1 MKDRYEKQNTVTFQK
16 KITLAFE
23 ISLLSMK
30 HNFQKQQKMTLFS
43 HRLMLILGNIKGN
56 WQKREQVRFIKLL
69 YEYKLQS
76 SCVFPICLP

>member
-69 YEYKLQS
+69 YEYKL
-76 SCVFPICLP
+76 

>member
-1 MKDRYEKQNTVTFQK
+1 MKDRYENQNTVTFQK

-69 YEYKLQS
+69 YECKL
-76 SCVFPICLP
+76 

>member
-1 MKDRYEKQNTVTFQK
+1 MKDRYEKQNTVTFLK

-30 HNFQKQQKMTLFS
+30 HNFQKQQKITLFS

-69 YEYKLQS
+69 YEYKL
-76 SCVFPICLP
+76 

>member
-16 KITLAFE
+16 KIPLAFE

-69 YEYKLQS
+69 YEYKL
-76 SCVFPICLP
+76 

>member
-1 MKDRYEKQNTVTFQK
+1 MKDRYENQNTVTFQK

-69 YEYKLQS
+69 YEYKL
-76 SCVFPICLP
+76 

>member
-1 MKDRYEKQNTVTFQK
+1 MKDRYENQNTVTFQK

-56 WQKREQVRFIKLL
+56 WQKREQVRFIKL
-69 YEYKLQS
+69 YEYKL
-76 SCVFPICLP
+76 

>member
-1 MKDRYEKQNTVTFQK
+1 MKDRYENQNTVTFQK

-30 HNFQKQQKMTLFS
+30 HNFQKQQKITLFS

-69 YEYKLQS
+69 YEYKL
-76 SCVFPICLP
+76 

>member
-30 HNFQKQQKMTLFS
+30 HNFQKQQKITLFS

-69 YEYKLQS
+69 YEYKL
-76 SCVFPICLP
+76 

>member
-1 MKDRYEKQNTVTFQK
+1 MKDRYEKQNTVTFLK

-69 YEYKLQS
+69 YEYKL
-76 SCVFPICLP
+76 